1 MVKQPRT
8 IVRVHREFLRMAG
21 KITVKK
27 AAAEDAVLKIDQS
40 RPSLGR
46 FRLQV
51 DRQTK
56 SAFESLD
63 EAEKAGKAIKTAHP
77 LVQVSV
83 YDAQESVQKIL
94 D

>member
-1 MVKQPRT
+1 
-8 IVRVHREFLRMAG
+8 MAG

-27 AAAEDAVLKIDQS
+27 TAPEDVVLKVDQS
-40 RPSLGR
+40 RPALGR

-56 SAFESLD
+56 STFESGE
-63 EAEKAGKAIKTAHP
+63 EAEKAGQAIKTAHP
-77 LVQVSV
+77 MVQVSI

-94 D
+94 E